1 MTHNQ
6 TVQMYIILDTEMLHS
21 QDKLMLIKTHQLMQG
36 LHLELQIFYFLL
48 SEINLWRAVWS
59 SKMSQ
64 LLQKTTD
71 LYLIKKLIVRLAMI
85 NHRCASPYGPNF
97 VTILNLFV
105 SHWKNWPLSRGY
117 FGSWGHSLV
126 AIAIVELFQ
135 QESMHG
141 MSASTKKVA
150 VVEKWPY
157 SGGSTVVPQTL
168 NC

>member
-1 MTHNQ
+1 
-6 TVQMYIILDTEMLHS
+6 MLHS

-48 SEINLWRAVWS
+48 SEINLWRAVCS
-59 SKMSQ
+59 SEMSQ
-64 LLQKTTD
+64 LLQKSSD
-71 LYLIKKLIVRLAMI
+71 LYLMKKLIVRLAMI
-85 NHRCASPYGPNF
+85 NHRSASPYGSNF
-97 VTILNLFV
+97 VTTLDLFV

-141 MSASTKKVA
+141 LSAAKKVA
-150 VVEKWPY
+150 VVERWPY
-157 SGGSTVVPQTL
+157 SGGSTVVPQTV